1 MQHRVVKAV
10 IVFLVGLAAAVSLVQ
25 GVRNALRASADL
37 QWADVVLLAH
47 HQDPYEVYL
56 SGDPKHQLMQM
67 QIPNYLHEMY
77 VVELPL
83 AWVSFPLAERIWV
96 AVNLLLLAAS
106 LTMLVRIYGL
116 TRNQTLLY
124 IALVLCSTGFRNTI
138 GLGQQSFFALF
149 CFVVSLRAPS
159 PFRRSLG
166 LGGLYAKY
174 SFAPAVV
181 GYLLAR
187 REFRILVLSLLLPA
201 AGYAILLA
209 CVGGHHPLHL
219 LIEPFLVSR
228 TGVGPGKADLMT
240 LIEQYSAGRAA
251 TLLAYALGLSLALF
265 YGAFVHRSGLSAQA
279 AMAGLAAAT
288 LVCVK
293 HVEYDLLFLI
303 MPLAFFLTRRGRSSV
318 VALVILGYLFYV
330 DRWIPVQK
338 ILTPQPARILYLVL
352 IVSVVALIHIAD
364 RKESR
369 ISSALPWNS
378 AAKPHLAE
386 QS

>member
-1 MQHRVVKAV
+1 MNHRAVKA
-10 IVFLVGLAAAVSLVQ
+10 IVFIFLGFAAAVSLIQ

-37 QWADVVLLAH
+37 QWTDVVLLTH
-47 HQDPYEVYL
+47 HQNPYEVYL
-56 SGDPKHQLMQM
+56 SGDPKHQLMPW

-83 AWVSFPLAERIWV
+83 AWVSFPTAERIWL

-106 LTMLVRIYGL
+106 LAMLVRIYGL

-124 IALVLCSTGFRNTI
+124 IALVLCSTGFRNTL

-149 CFVVSLRAPS
+149 CFIVSLRALS
-159 PFRRSLG
+159 PMRRSLG

-187 REFRILVLSLLLPA
+187 REFRILLLSLLLPA

-209 CVGGHHPLHL
+209 CIGGHHPLHL

-228 TGVGPGKADLMT
+228 TGVGPGKADIMT

-251 TLLAYALGLSLALF
+251 TLLAYALGLVLAVG
-265 YGAFVHRSGLSAQA
+265 YGAFVHHRGLSPRA

-303 MPLAFFLTRRGRSSV
+303 LPLAFFLTRRGRNSA
-318 VALVILGYLFYV
+318 VALAIMGYLFYV

-338 ILTPQPARILYLVL
+338 MLTPQPARILYLVL
-352 IVSVVALIHIAD
+352 IVTLVVLIHIDD
-364 RKESR
+364 RSDNR
-369 ISSALPWNS
+369 TSGALGSGSDVIS
-378 AAKPHLAE
+378 HLAE